1 MLIKAMLADDMFAII
16 ATWLIAQDLIA
27 CITSGQQATV
37 LLTVSCLAA
46 VCAKETA
53 GLEACECVLHLL
65 QLSVTWPAVSLA
77 AAWCTA
83 ENHMGSTCACGSR
96 PTV

>member
-16 ATWLIAQDLIA
+16 ATWLIAQELIA

-37 LLTVSCLAA
+37 PFSVSCLAA

-53 GLEACECVLHLL
+53 GLEA
-65 QLSVTWPAVSLA
+65 
-77 AAWCTA
+77 
-83 ENHMGSTCACGSR
+83 
-96 PTV
+96 